1 MVGSRKPFRFGVL
14 AYGAPSADQ
23 WRDLARRAEALGYAT
38 FLVADHVHL
47 SLAPIAA
54 LTAAA
59 EATSAIRVGS
69 YVFANDF
76 RHPVLLAREAA
87 SVDVLSGGRLEL
99 GLGTGFW
106 RADYEQLGLPL
117 DPPGVRVGRLAE
129 ALQILKGALAG
140 DEPFSF
146 SGAHYAVKDLVF
158 RPRPVQRPRP
168 PIAVGGGSRRL
179 LALAAREADIVTV
192 NTRTT
197 AGGGFDLTSRS
208 ADAFAEGIGWVRRAA
223 GERFAAI
230 ELSVL
235 VNTVRIA
242 GESPRSLAQRLLH
255 EQRAGPLT
263 WSDAD
268 QLVDSP
274 VALLG
279 SVDAVAE
286 TLVRRR
292 ERLGFSYP
300 VIGASAMD
308 AFAPV
313 VARLAGT

>member
-1 MVGSRKPFRFGVL
+1 MSSGRRFRFGVL

-23 WRDLARRAEALGYAT
+23 WRRLARSAEALGYAT

-59 EATSAIRVGS
+59 EATSTLRVGS

-87 SVDVLSGGRLEL
+87 TIDVLSGGRLEL

-106 RADYEQLGLPL
+106 HADYEQLGLPL
-117 DPPGVRVGRLAE
+117 DPPGVRVARLGE
-129 ALQILKGALAG
+129 ALQIFKGALG
-140 DEPFSF
+140 GEEPFSF

-158 RPRPVQRPRP
+158 RPQPVQRPRP

-179 LALAAREADIVTV
+179 LSLAAREADIVTI
-192 NTRTT
+192 TARTT
-197 AGGGFDLTSRS
+197 SGGGFDLTSRS
-208 ADAFAEGIGWVRRAA
+208 AAAVAEGIEWVRRAA
-223 GERFAAI
+223 GERFSEL

-235 VNTVRIA
+235 VNTARIGDEA
-242 GESPRSLAQRLLH
+242 PRTLAQRVLD
-255 EQRAGPLT
+255 EQRAGPLA
-263 WSDAD
+263 WSDPE
-268 QLVDSP
+268 QLLDLP
-274 VALLG
+274 TALVG

-300 VIGASAMD
+300 VIAASAMD